1 VNLLVFSRAIVG
13 AVLRSLINVRPQEQ
27 FSMDFLNKAEKLA
40 KLSGRLHGSGNHDGG
55 SSEGGGGGGGGA
67 GNVIHSIFSHAT
79 TSTSSHEGGPK
90 RNTSVS
96 EIYRDA
102 QMLYE
107 TAAGKGN
114 GKTGDMGKIAGAAG
128 GVLGGI
134 SSYGHL
140 ENSQY
145 GKYITKAEDFLDSY
159 GKKHVGQA
167 TMATATG
174 VGHSSQPPQAYHGA
188 SPDFPQQTYQGGRQG
203 YEPQAYQPPPYQNH
217 QEQGYGQQG
226 YPPQTQQNYTEQGYG
241 QQGYLPQTQQNY
253 TEQGYHHQGH
263 PHTHQSQEHGYEPQG
278 YQSQVYPPKTH
289 QEYQDQRYQEQGYAP
304 HIHKNHQ
311 DQGYQQQGD
320 QGSYPPQTY
329 GPSYQMT
336 NQGNYQVRAN
346 YPPPE
351 Y

>member
-1 VNLLVFSRAIVG
+1 
-13 AVLRSLINVRPQEQ
+13 
-27 FSMDFLNKAEKLA
+27 
-40 KLSGRLHGSGNHDGG
+40 
-55 SSEGGGGGGGGA
+55 
-67 GNVIHSIFSHAT
+67 
-79 TSTSSHEGGPK
+79 
-90 RNTSVS
+90 
-96 EIYRDA
+96 
-102 QMLYE
+102 MLYE

-114 GKTGDMGKIAGAAG
+114 GKTADMGKIAGAAG

-140 ENSQY
+140 EKSQY

-226 YPPQTQQNYTEQGYG
+226 YPPQTQQNYKEQGYG

-278 YQSQVYPPKTH
+278 FQPQTHQNYQEQAYRSQVYPPQTH
-289 QEYQDQRYQEQGYAP
+289 QEYQDQRYQEQGYP
-304 HIHKNHQ
+304 PQIHKNHQ

-320 QGSYPPQTY
+320 QGSYPPQTN

-336 NQGNYQVRAN
+336 NQGNYQVRAK